1 MGVVS
6 ARLTFLAFVSL
17 TGVIIYNALYL
28 QERRHAGVSSAGVT
42 PVAVSA
48 QELQQQAA
56 AEAAPE
62 GTPVAAPATT
72 DLPPLPVQEGLED
85 EGIVKAVQR
94 ELTARG
100 YDAGPA
106 DGSLGE
112 ETRKAIVAYEMDN
125 GLAVTGSPTED
136 LLRHILLGGSA
147 TQAAVTGSVAETPE
161 AGAPKTNSATV
172 KALQQVLADL
182 GYAPG
187 PIDGKPGQATAQ
199 AIAAFQRD
207 RKIESNGHITPELLT
222 EIKRVTGRSL
232 TL

>member
-6 ARLTFLAFVSL
+6 ARLAFLTFVGL

-28 QERRHAGVSSAGVT
+28 QETRHAGVSSAGVT

-56 AEAAPE
+56 AEAVTE
-62 GTPVAAPATT
+62 ERPVAAPATT
-72 DLPPLPVQEGLED
+72 DLPPSPIQEGLED
-85 EGIVKAVQR
+85 EDIVKAVQR

-112 ETRKAIVAYEMDN
+112 ATRKAIAAYETDN
-125 GLAVTGSPTED
+125 GLTVTRSPTED

-147 TQAAVTGSVAETPE
+147 KPAAATGSVAETPE

-187 PIDGKPGQATAQ
+187 PIDGRPGQATAE
-199 AIAAFQRD
+199 AIAAFQTD
-207 RKIESNGHITPELLT
+207 LKIESNGRITPELLT

>member
-1 MGVVS
+1 
-6 ARLTFLAFVSL
+6 LAFVAL

-28 QERRHAGVSSAGVT
+28 QETRLAGVSSAGVT

-56 AEAAPE
+56 AEAVPE
-62 GTPVAAPATT
+62 RALVAAPATT

-112 ETRKAIVAYEMDN
+112 ATRKAIAAYETDN
-125 GLAVTGSPTED
+125 GLTVTRSPTED

-147 TQAAVTGSVAETPE
+147 KPAAATGSVAETPE

-187 PIDGKPGQATAQ
+187 PIDGRPGQATAE

>member
-1 MGVVS
+1 LV
-6 ARLTFLAFVSL
+6 FVGL

-28 QERRHAGVSSAGVT
+28 QETRYAGVSSAGVT

-48 QELQQQAA
+48 G
-56 AEAAPE
+56 PE

-85 EGIVKAVQR
+85 EDIVKAVQR

-100 YDAGPA
+100 YDTGP

-112 ETRKAIVAYEMDN
+112 ETRKAIAAYETDN
-125 GLAVTGSPTED
+125 GLTVTGSPTED

-147 TQAAVTGSVAETPE
+147 KPAAATGSLAETPE
-161 AGAPKTNSATV
+161 VGAPKTNSATV

-187 PIDGKPGQATAQ
+187 QIDGKPGQATAQ

-207 RKIESNGHITPELLT
+207 RKIESNGRITPELLT

-232 TL
+232 AL